1 MSEMGTGRIL
11 IVAGEASGDLHAACV
26 VQELLR
32 RAPHLTVEGIG
43 GDRMREAGV
52 RLHAHSNDLAVV
64 GLAEVAVRLP
74 ALLRAYRSMTRLL
87 RDTPPDLLMLVDFP
101 DFNLLLARRAYR
113 QRVPVLYFISPQVW
127 AWRTGRVRSIARLV
141 RRLLVIFPFEEAF
154 YREWGVQ
161 ALYVGHPLLDRLSPP
176 PTMDDAR
183 RHLGLDRAAS
193 VVGLLPGSRIGE
205 ITRHLPLLLR
215 ATRRLE
221 GSRPDLRVIIAAAE
235 GIPLDLISSYLRQE
249 GSSARVVQGRT
260 HEVIAASDLILVAS
274 GTATLE
280 AAIIGTPM
288 VIVYRLAFISWLL
301 GRWLIRVPYIG
312 MANLVAGEPIA
323 PELIQFQATPERI
336 ADEAR
341 RLLESPERRR
351 WMQQRLREVRDRLGP
366 PGAAARAA
374 EAILEVLQVNAK
386 AVAPVGK
393 G

>member
-1 MSEMGTGRIL
+1 
-11 IVAGEASGDLHAACV
+11 
-26 VQELLR
+26 
-32 RAPHLTVEGIG
+32 
-43 GDRMREAGV
+43 
-52 RLHAHSNDLAVV
+52 
-64 GLAEVAVRLP
+64 
-74 ALLRAYRSMTRLL
+74 
-87 RDTPPDLLMLVDFP
+87 
-101 DFNLLLARRAYR
+101 
-113 QRVPVLYFISPQVW
+113 
-127 AWRTGRVRSIARLV
+127 
-141 RRLLVIFPFEEAF
+141 
-154 YREWGVQ
+154 
-161 ALYVGHPLLDRLSPP
+161 
-176 PTMDDAR
+176 MDDAR

-301 GRWLIRVPYIG
+301 GRLLIRVPYIG
-312 MANLVAGEPIA
+312 MANLVAEEAIA

-351 WMQQRLREVRDRLGP
+351 WMQQRLRGVRDRLGP

>member
-1 MSEMGTGRIL
+1 MGTGRIL
-11 IVAGEASGDLHAACV
+11 IVAGEASGDLHAASV

-113 QRVPVLYFISPQVW
+113 QQIPVLYFISPQVW

-183 RHLGLDRAAS
+183 RHLGLERAAS

-221 GSRPDLRVIIAAAE
+221 GSQPDLRVIIAAAD
-235 GIPLDLISSYLRQE
+235 GIPLDLISSYLKQE
-249 GSSARVVQGRT
+249 VSSARVVQGRT
-260 HEVIAASDLILVAS
+260 HEVMAASDLILVAS

-288 VIVYRLAFISWLL
+288 VIVYRVAFLSWLV
-301 GRWLIRVPYIG
+301 GRFLIRVPFMG
-312 MANLVAGEPIA
+312 LPNLVAEKSIV
-323 PELIQFQATPERI
+323 PELVQFMATPERI

-351 WMQQRLREVRDRLGP
+351 RMQQQLLEVRDQLGP
-366 PGAAARAA
+366 PGAAARTAD
-374 EAILEVLQVNAK
+374 AILEMLQQGASVKVPA
-386 AVAPVGK
+386 
-393 G
+393 

>member
-1 MSEMGTGRIL
+1 MGTGRIL
-11 IVAGEASGDLHAACV
+11 IVAGEASGDLHAASV

-32 RAPHLTVEGIG
+32 RAPHLIVEGIG

-52 RLHAHSNDLAVV
+52 RLHAHSSDLAVV

-74 ALLRAYRSMTRLL
+74 ALVRAYRSMTRLL

-113 QRVPVLYFISPQVW
+113 QQIPVLYFISPQVW

-154 YREWGVQ
+154 YRERGVE

-183 RHLGLDRAAS
+183 RHLGLERAAS

-221 GSRPDLRVIIAAAE
+221 GSQPDLRVIIAAAD

-249 GSSARVVQGRT
+249 VSSARVVQGRT

-301 GRWLIRVPYIG
+301 GRLLIRVPYIG

-351 WMQQRLREVRDRLGP
+351 RMQQRLREVRDRLGP

>member
-1 MSEMGTGRIL
+1 
-11 IVAGEASGDLHAACV
+11 
-26 VQELLR
+26 
-32 RAPHLTVEGIG
+32 
-43 GDRMREAGV
+43 
-52 RLHAHSNDLAVV
+52 
-64 GLAEVAVRLP
+64 
-74 ALLRAYRSMTRLL
+74 
-87 RDTPPDLLMLVDFP
+87 
-101 DFNLLLARRAYR
+101 
-113 QRVPVLYFISPQVW
+113 
-127 AWRTGRVRSIARLV
+127 
-141 RRLLVIFPFEEAF
+141 
-154 YREWGVQ
+154 
-161 ALYVGHPLLDRLSPP
+161 
-176 PTMDDAR
+176 MDDAR

-301 GRWLIRVPYIG
+301 GRLLIRVPYIG
-312 MANLVAGEPIA
+312 MANLVAGEAIV

-336 ADEAR
+336 ADEAS

-374 EAILEVLQVNAK
+374 EAILEVLQVSAG
-386 AVAPVGK
+386 AAAPVGK

>member
-11 IVAGEASGDLHAACV
+11 IVAGEASGDLHAASV

-52 RLHAHSNDLAVV
+52 RLHGYAGELAVV
-64 GLAEVAVRLP
+64 GLTEVVGKLP
-74 ALLRAYRSMTRLL
+74 ALWRAYRNMIRLL
-87 RDTPPDLLMLVDFP
+87 RDTRPDLLILVDFP
-101 DFNLLLARRAYR
+101 DFNLLLARKAA
-113 QRVPVLYFISPQVW
+113 QQQIPVLYFIGPQVW
-127 AWRTGRVRSIARLV
+127 AWRSGRVRSIGRLV

-183 RHLGLDRAAS
+183 RHLGLDHAAS

-235 GIPLDLISSYLRQE
+235 GIPLDLISSYLKQE
-249 GSSARVVQGRT
+249 VSSARVVQGRT

-288 VIVYRLAFISWLL
+288 VIVYRVALLSWLIS
-301 GRWLIRVPYIG
+301 RFLIRVPFIG
-312 MANLVAGEPIA
+312 LPNLVAGKSIV

-336 ADEAR
+336 ADEAS

-351 WMQQRLREVRDRLGP
+351 RMQQQLLEVRDQLGP
-366 PGAAARAA
+366 QGAAARAA
-374 EAILEVLQVNAK
+374 EAVLEMLQLNAG
-386 AVAPVGK
+386 AAAPVGK

>member
-1 MSEMGTGRIL
+1 MSTGRIL
-11 IVAGEASGDLHAACV
+11 IVAGEASGDLHAASV

-52 RLHAHSNDLAVV
+52 RLHGYAGELAVV
-64 GLAEVAVRLP
+64 GLTEVVGKLP
-74 ALLRAYRSMTRLL
+74 ALWRAYRSMIRLL
-87 RDTPPDLLMLVDFP
+87 RDTRPDLLILVDFP
-101 DFNLLLARRAYR
+101 DFNLLLARKAA
-113 QRVPVLYFISPQVW
+113 QHQIPVLYFIGPQVW
-127 AWRTGRVRSIARLV
+127 AWRSGRVRSIGRLV

-183 RHLGLDRAAS
+183 RHLGLERAAS

-235 GIPLDLISSYLRQE
+235 GIPLDLISSYLKQE
-249 GSSARVVQGRT
+249 ASSARVVQGRT

-288 VIVYRLAFISWLL
+288 VIVYRVALLSWLIS
-301 GRWLIRVPYIG
+301 RFLIRVPFIG
-312 MANLVAGEPIA
+312 LPNLVAGKSIV

-336 ADEAR
+336 ADEAS

-351 WMQQRLREVRDRLGP
+351 RMQQQLLEVRDQLGP
-366 PGAAARAA
+366 QGAAARAA
-374 EAILEVLQVNAK
+374 EAVLEMLQLSAG
-386 AVAPVGK
+386 AAASVGK

>member
-1 MSEMGTGRIL
+1 MSTGRIL
-11 IVAGEASGDLHAACV
+11 IVAGEASGDLHAASV

-43 GDRMREAGV
+43 GDRMREVGV
-52 RLHAHSNDLAVV
+52 RLYGYAGELAVV
-64 GLAEVAVRLP
+64 GLTEVAGKLP
-74 ALLRAYRSMTRLL
+74 ALWRAYRNMIRLF
-87 RDTPPDLLMLVDFP
+87 RDARPDLLILVDFP
-101 DFNLLLARRAYR
+101 DFNLLLARKAA
-113 QRVPVLYFISPQVW
+113 QHQIPVLYFIGPQVW
-127 AWRTGRVRSIARLV
+127 AWRSGRVRSIARYV
-141 RRLLVIFPFEEAF
+141 HRLLVIFPFEQSF
-154 YREWGVQ
+154 YRRSGVE
-161 ALYVGHPLLDRLSPP
+161 ALYIGHPLLDRLSPP

-183 RHLGLDRAAS
+183 RHLGMERAAS

-235 GIPLDLISSYLRQE
+235 GIPLDLISSYLKQE
-249 GSSARVVQGRT
+249 VSSARVVQGRT

-301 GRWLIRVPYIG
+301 GRLLIRVPYIG
-312 MANLVAGEPIA
+312 MANLVAEEAIV

-336 ADEAR
+336 ADEAS

-351 WMQQRLREVRDRLGP
+351 RMQQRLREVRDRLGP

-374 EAILEVLQVNAK
+374 EAILEVLQLSAG
-386 AVAPVGK
+386 AAAPVGK

>member
-1 MSEMGTGRIL
+1 MGTGRIL
-11 IVAGEASGDLHAACV
+11 IVAGEASGDLHAASV

-32 RAPHLTVEGIG
+32 RAPYLTVEGIG

-74 ALLRAYRSMTRLL
+74 ALVRAYRSMTRLL

-113 QRVPVLYFISPQVW
+113 QQIPVLYFISPQVW
-127 AWRTGRVRSIARLV
+127 AWRTGRIRSIARLV
-141 RRLLVIFPFEEAF
+141 RRLLVIFPFEEAL
-154 YREWGVQ
+154 YREWGVE

-183 RHLGLDRAAS
+183 RHLGLERAAS

-215 ATRRLE
+215 ATRWLE
-221 GSRPDLRVIIAAAE
+221 GSQPDLRVIIAAAE
-235 GIPLDLISSYLRQE
+235 GIPLDLISSYLRRE

-288 VIVYRLAFISWLL
+288 VIVYRVAFISWLL
-301 GRWLIRVPYIG
+301 GRLLIRVPYIG

-374 EAILEVLQVNAK
+374 EAVLEMLQLNAG
-386 AVAPVGK
+386 AAASVGK

>member
-1 MSEMGTGRIL
+1 
-11 IVAGEASGDLHAACV
+11 
-26 VQELLR
+26 
-32 RAPHLTVEGIG
+32 
-43 GDRMREAGV
+43 
-52 RLHAHSNDLAVV
+52 
-64 GLAEVAVRLP
+64 
-74 ALLRAYRSMTRLL
+74 
-87 RDTPPDLLMLVDFP
+87 
-101 DFNLLLARRAYR
+101 
-113 QRVPVLYFISPQVW
+113 
-127 AWRTGRVRSIARLV
+127 
-141 RRLLVIFPFEEAF
+141 
-154 YREWGVQ
+154 
-161 ALYVGHPLLDRLSPP
+161 
-176 PTMDDAR
+176 MDDAR
-183 RHLGLDRAAS
+183 RHLGLERAAS

-221 GSRPDLRVIIAAAE
+221 GSQPDLRVIIAAAE
-235 GIPLDLISSYLRQE
+235 GIPLDLINSYLRQE
-249 GSSARVVQGRT
+249 VSSARVVQGRT

-288 VIVYRLAFISWLL
+288 VIVYRVAFISWLL
-301 GRWLIRVPYIG
+301 GRLLISVPYIG

-323 PELIQFQATPERI
+323 PELIQFQATPEGI

-374 EAILEVLQVNAK
+374 EAILEVLQVSAG
-386 AVAPVGK
+386 AAAPVGK

>member
-1 MSEMGTGRIL
+1 MGTGRIL
-11 IVAGEASGDLHAACV
+11 IVAGEASGDLHAASV

-32 RAPHLTVEGIG
+32 RAPYLTVEGIG

-74 ALLRAYRSMTRLL
+74 ALVRAYRSMTRLL

-113 QRVPVLYFISPQVW
+113 QQIPVLYFISPQVW
-127 AWRTGRVRSIARLV
+127 AWRTGRIRSIARLV
-141 RRLLVIFPFEEAF
+141 RRLLVIFPFEEAL
-154 YREWGVQ
+154 YREWGVE

-183 RHLGLDRAAS
+183 RHLGLERAAS

-221 GSRPDLRVIIAAAE
+221 GSQPDLRVIIAAAE
-235 GIPLDLISSYLRQE
+235 GIPLDLISSYLRRE

-288 VIVYRLAFISWLL
+288 VIVYRVAFISWLL
-301 GRWLIRVPYIG
+301 GRLLIRVPYIG

-374 EAILEVLQVNAK
+374 EAVLEMLQLNAG
-386 AVAPVGK
+386 AAASVGK